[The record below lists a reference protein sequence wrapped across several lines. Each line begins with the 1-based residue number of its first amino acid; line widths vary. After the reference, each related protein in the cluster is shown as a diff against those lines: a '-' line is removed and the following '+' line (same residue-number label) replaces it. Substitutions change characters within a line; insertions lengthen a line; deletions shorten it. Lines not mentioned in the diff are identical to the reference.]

1 VVEREGTS
9 ELTWKNRNVAEDGLG
24 RLVEN
29 VRHLVLEVLRRDE
42 RVQQLLPTSGFEG
55 SDLATGTSD
64 VGGKIENF
72 PELVDAWKRATEGW
86 KRRSMIGA

>member
-42 RVQQLLPTSGFEG
+42 RPTSGFEG